1 MKKALKYF
9 GVLLFATVYCFAVGR
24 VSTSDVTYLA
34 LKTEKGKHITSVST
48 DLFSG
53 LVSSYRNSSPS
64 HSLKNPDLKD
74 SLSGPWILE
83 KTHKAVF
90 ISKYSQYVSSAK
102 NLLIRHRKADI
113 IFPFHYFW

>member
-1 MKKALKYF
+1 MKKAAKYF
-9 GVLLFATVYCFAVGR
+9 GVLLFAAVYCFAVGR
-24 VSTSDVTYLA
+24 VSTSDVTYMA

-53 LVSSYRNSSPS
+53 LVSTFRSFSSS
-64 HSLKNPDLKD
+64 HSVSNPNLKNSLK
-74 SLSGPWILE
+74 GPWILE

-90 ISKYSQYVSSAK
+90 ISKYAQYVNSAK
-102 NLLIRHRKADI
+102 NLLVRHRKADY